1 MGESKTT
8 PETRAKLEAQPYIDI
23 RKLPVDTTILVEAEP
38 YIYELRVLNDL
49 GLVEVSSNE
58 PRIKGK
64 IVGIYVSGD
73 YDSDDKVTL
82 EWKLTAGVKMH
93 FWFHSCHYI
102 SAPMNSARVIG
113 KGYHY
118 DVF

>member
-1 MGESKTT
+1 MDESKTFS
-8 PETRAKLEAQPYIDI
+8 ETRAKLEAQPHIDI
-23 RKLPVDTTILVEAEP
+23 RKVTGTILVEAGP

-49 GLVEVSSNE
+49 GLVEVNSTE

-64 IVGIYVSGD
+64 IVGIYLGGQ
-73 YDSDDKVTL
+73 YDTDDKVFL
-82 EWKLTAGVKMH
+82 EWRLTAGVKAH
-93 FWFHSCHYI
+93 FWFHNCHYI
-102 SAPMNSARVIG
+102 SAPMRSARIIG

>member
-8 PETRAKLEAQPYIDI
+8 PETRAKLEAQTHIDI
-23 RKLPVDTTILVEAEP
+23 RKLPVGTELLIGAEP
-38 YIYELRVLNDL
+38 YLYELRVLNEL
-49 GLVEVSSNE
+49 GLVEVSSTD
-58 PRIKGK
+58 PRLKKK

-73 YDSDDKVTL
+73 YDADDKVSL
-82 EWKLTAGVKMH
+82 EWRLTAGVKMH

-102 SAPMNSARVIG
+102 SAPINSARVIG
-113 KGYHY
+113 KGYYY